1 MADSADSDVDATD
14 DSDGE
19 WRYSIDDVGPE
30 VADMVEETATIEPE
44 SISLEHATFVALGV
58 LLTVGVVVTGL

>member
-1 MADSADSDVDATD
+1 MADSADNDVDATGD
-14 DSDGE
+14 DDGE
-19 WRYSIDDVGPE
+19 WRYSIDDVGSE
-30 VADMVEETATIEPE
+30 ADDVVDEEAAIEPE

>member
-1 MADSADSDVDATD
+1 MADSADSDVDTTD
-14 DSDGE
+14 DSE

-30 VADMVEETATIEPE
+30 VADVVDEKATIEPE

>member
-1 MADSADSDVDATD
+1 MVDSADSDVDTTG

-19 WRYSIDDVGPE
+19 WRYSVEDVGSE
-30 VADMVEETATIEPE
+30 LADTVDEETMIEPE